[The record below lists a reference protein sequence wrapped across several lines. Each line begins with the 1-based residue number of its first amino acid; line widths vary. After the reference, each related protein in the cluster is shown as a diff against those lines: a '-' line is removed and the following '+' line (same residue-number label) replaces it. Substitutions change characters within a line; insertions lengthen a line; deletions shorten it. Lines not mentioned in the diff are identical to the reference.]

1 MRLDHLLS
9 KKMETVRIAF
19 LSNRSLFARSNEPCT
34 IAEKRIES
42 MLTNSLFCQSIRRC
56 RDTRKE
62 HGVRIP
68 RVGMANE
75 KLMMS
80 GGDACRGHTR
90 SHPEHDGQDLRG
102 RWYYVGD
109 DMEEQVAAGLY

>member
-19 LSNRSLFARSNEPCT
+19 LSNRSLFRE
-34 IAEKRIES
+34 E
-42 MLTNSLFCQSIRRC
+42 
-56 RDTRKE
+56 
-62 HGVRIP
+62 
-68 RVGMANE
+68 
-75 KLMMS
+75 LMMS

-109 DMEEQVAAGLY
+109 DMGEQVAAGLYYIFDPR